1 MPTTNGEREKLF
13 EAELGRKERNFLHWK
28 WMLVCSGRCCMK
40 RTQNF
45 GRVGGFSCVSAFPIL
60 EPLSMHVLSSPHLL
74 KERVGQGHT
83 YIVPLQRD
91 LNLTPSVDIP
101 GELSNG

>member
-1 MPTTNGEREKLF
+1 MFREMLYEAHPKLW
-13 EAELGRKERNFLHWK
+13 EG
-28 WMLVCSGRCCMK
+28 
-40 RTQNF
+40 
-45 GRVGGFSCVSAFPIL
+45 GGFQRVSAFPIL

-74 KERVGQGHT
+74 KERVGQAHT